1 MSDDKKEMSQEVF
14 ANEIIPRIFL
24 GNVDASK
31 DRDFL
36 IRNNISV
43 IVNCTKDL
51 PNVYQPLFLHDS
63 VEDAPEDVK
72 AWIQKNTIQYHRLA
86 IDDNSRKEEIQLF
99 EIECK
104 KILYPFIQ
112 AYKEGKS
119 ILVHCLA
126 GSQRSASFVAIWMMI
141 LFQRHFVEV
150 KDFIVSNRPQ
160 AFLFGRQV
168 NFQEAI
174 SNIEN
179 EIFPPDQE

>member
-1 MSDDKKEMSQEVF
+1 MSQEVF

-51 PNVYQPLFLHDS
+51 PNVYEPLFLHDS
-63 VEDAPEDVK
+63 EENAPEDVK
-72 AWIQKNTIQYHRLA
+72 AWIYKNTIQYYRIA
-86 IDDNSRKEEIQLF
+86 VDDNSREEEIQLF
-99 EIECK
+99 ERECK
-104 KILYPFIQ
+104 KVLGPVLQ
-112 AYKEGKS
+112 EYKAGKS
-119 ILVHCLA
+119 ILIHCLA

-141 LFQRHFVEV
+141 LFQRRFEEIKDYIVERR
-150 KDFIVSNRPQ
+150 NQ

-174 SNIEN
+174 TNIEN
-179 EIFPPDQE
+179 EIFPQDEE

>member
-1 MSDDKKEMSQEVF
+1 MIKRMSQEVF

-51 PNVYQPLFLHDS
+51 PNVYQPIFLHDS
-63 VEDAPEDVK
+63 VEDAPEDVRT
-72 AWIQKNTIQYHRLA
+72 WIQKNTIQYHRLA
-86 IDDNSRKEEIQLF
+86 VDDNSRKEEIQYF
-99 EIECK
+99 EVECK
-104 KILYPFIQ
+104 KILYPIIQ

-126 GSQRSASFVAIWMMI
+126 GSQRSASFLAIWMMI
-141 LFQRHFVEV
+141 MFQRRFDEV
-150 KDFIVSNRPQ
+150 KDFIVDRRPQ

-168 NFQEAI
+168 NFQDAI
-174 SNIEN
+174 SNIES
-179 EIFPPDQE
+179 EIFPTDEE